1 MTNTYVS
8 SYREEETLNFTGEIS
23 EQKRQMFVLGKTFY
37 FVYVHLDKI
46 FWQDFFKS
54 YNYWIYQD
62 KMTEEEA

>member
-54 YNYWIYQD
+54 YNY
-62 KMTEEEA
+62 